1 MKNTHLM
8 IPGPIE
14 VDYSVL
20 SQMSSP
26 MVAHY
31 DEEWVKFYN
40 GVIEKLKVVIGTQQN
55 VFIMV
60 GSGHTG
66 LEAAISSVTS
76 EEDEILVGI
85 NGFFGHRIAD
95 IAQSYAR
102 KVNTVEIEWGKA
114 IDPDLIDDALQ
125 NNREIKLVIVVQGE
139 TSTGVLSPIKEIAQ
153 VCKAHD
159 VLLMVDAV
167 CSIGAVPFEM
177 DNWGVDLCVTASQ
190 KGIGAP
196 PGLVIVSVS
205 ERAWEVARASGR
217 DSKGWYLN
225 LSKWKEFLSSPQ
237 PYFITMA
244 INNVRAINASLDNI
258 MEEGINERFSRHA
271 KVARAFR
278 AGIRNMGLSTLAD
291 ESVALNSVS
300 VVKMP
305 SNVFS
310 QDLIRFLRKQYNIMV
325 ADGLDTF
332 KGKAI
337 RVGHMDNS
345 AYLYNII
352 PVLFGIETFLRNC
365 CNMDISIGTSL
376 ISC

>member
-40 GVIEKLKVVIGTQQN
+40 GVIEKLKVIIGTQQD

-85 NGFFGHRIAD
+85 NGLFGHRIAD

-125 NNREIKLVIVVQGE
+125 SNREIKLVIVVQGE

-205 ERAWEVARASGR
+205 ERAWEAARASGR

-225 LSKWKEFLSSPQ
+225 LSKWKEFLSLPQ

-365 CNMDISIGTSL
+365 CNMNISYGASL
-376 ISC
+376 IGC